1 VRPEEACG
9 TLEHVAPVAGP
20 NAVTDEALVDEATVG
35 LRRRQRVIQVAN
47 GIGRI
52 GDLEPELGERV
63 HLLVAERCAAPE
75 QPVATT
81 ATRGRALL
89 PGSIPSRPPRDLLH
103 LGVLLHPPTAALAA
117 DAALLEA
124 TERAIEHVDAVV
136 DPHHA
141 GADAL
146 GQLDRSRRVP
156 GVDRAPESLGRRL
169 PDARAPSPA
178 PEGTPPPHRAKYPLP
193 RDAGVVPHAAED
205 GRLQEV
211 AALHAPG
218 TAAAGGERGAPGL
231 PRGDVLLDL
240 LPP

>member
-1 VRPEEACG
+1 R
-9 TLEHVAPVAGP
+9 
-20 NAVTDEALVDEATVG
+20 
-35 LRRRQRVIQVAN
+35 
-47 GIGRI
+47 
-52 GDLEPELGERV
+52 ELGERV

-75 QPVATT
+75 QRVATT

-156 GVDRAPESLGRRL
+156 GVDRAPESVGRLVR
-169 PDARAPSPA
+169 DAHGLVLV
-178 PEGTPPPHRAKYPLP
+178 PEGDHRHHRAEDLLP
-193 RDAGVVPHAAED
+193 RDAGVVAHAAED
-205 GRLQEV
+205 GRLQ
-211 AALHAPG
+211 
-218 TAAAGGERGAPGL
+218 
-231 PRGDVLLDL
+231 
-240 LPP
+240 